1 MRSMP
6 VNGAPPPGSH
16 LPSFDLQFRVSF
28 FVLCRAFGSRF
39 PSHSF
44 SRRREFWQLNFD
56 LSVSGI
62 IPMKK
67 MFFEENLR
75 GDNLRFLFGK
85 KKKEKRVK
93 KKSEI
98 VATFK
103 FSSGLYTQFLN

>member
-16 LPSFDLQFRVSF
+16 LPAFDLQFRVSF
-28 FVLCRAFGSRF
+28 FVLCCAVHSAQGSHLTHF
-39 PSHSF
+39 L
-44 SRRREFWQLNFD
+44 EEENFD

-67 MFFEENLR
+67 MFFLENLS
-75 GDNLRFLFGK
+75 GDNLTFLFGG
-85 KKKEKRVK
+85 K
-93 KKSEI
+93 KKSEV

-103 FSSGLYTQFLN
+103 FSSGLYT